1 MKGVRRLLLIG
12 CALLALAAIRVV
24 AFPIL
29 EPAEPENPGLG
40 ASVSNYSLLLWVPA
54 VACLGLAMLIWLR
67 DLAVRW
73 VER

>member
-1 MKGVRRLLLIG
+1 MKAVRRLLLIG
-12 CALLALAAIRVV
+12 CALLALAA
-24 AFPIL
+24 
-29 EPAEPENPGLG
+29 PAEPENPGLG